1 MDQIAIIILAA
12 GSSSRLGQPKQI
24 LPYKDKNFLQHIIAE
39 ARKVA
44 QDVFVVL
51 GSNQEII
58 KEKSV
63 HLPVQFFYNEDW
75 ETGMS
80 SSIRC
85 GLSGVLALNPAIQA
99 AIIMVTDQP
108 FVSSSL
114 LENMVAKYQQSKAA
128 IVACAYRDTVGV
140 PVLFDK
146 QFFPAL
152 LQLKGQSGAKKIIE
166 QHLEITQT
174 VPFPLGYVDIDTP
187 EDYDTFKK
195 MNSAN

>member
-24 LPYKDKNFLQHIIAE
+24 LPYKDKNLLQHIIAE

-44 QDVFVVL
+44 LDVFVVL
-51 GSNQEII
+51 GSNQKII
-58 KEKSV
+58 KEKLE

-80 SSIRC
+80 SSIVC
-85 GLSGVLALNPAIQA
+85 GLSGVLALNPALQA

-114 LENMVAKYQQSKAA
+114 LENMVTKYQQSKAP
-128 IVACAYRDTVGV
+128 IVACAYQDTVGV

-152 LQLKGQSGAKKIIE
+152 LQLIGQSGARKIIE
-166 QHLEITQT
+166 QYLEITQT